1 MKIENQVCTL
11 LQGKRL
17 IELGITPF
25 TAAFRWCHFCPDPT
39 GEHEGYTIVCFKDGA
54 NEDEMIGGEYLADA
68 FTASEVTQMLPFGN
82 FCIPVFEGEIT
93 PESEVMYEVH
103 LETWITPNRFRT
115 VLVDAEFRKKYMDS
129 GIDYTMAESL
139 TSMLIKMLEQGV
151 IEVGFCNTRLNE
163 N

>member
-1 MKIENQVCTL
+1 MELSKQVCTPE
-11 LQGKRL
+11 QGKKL
-17 IELGITPF
+17 KDLGIEQF
-25 TAAFRWCHFCPDPT
+25 KSLACYAVFCPDPT
-39 GEHEGYTIVCFKDGA
+39 GERYYHEITLRDVLTPI
-54 NEDEMIGGEYLADA
+54 EGEHICDV
-68 FTASEVTQMLPFGN
+68 FTASEVAQMLPFGN

-93 PESEVMYEVH
+93 TESEVMYEVH

-151 IEVGFCNTRLNE
+151 IEAGFCNTRLNA
-163 N
+163 